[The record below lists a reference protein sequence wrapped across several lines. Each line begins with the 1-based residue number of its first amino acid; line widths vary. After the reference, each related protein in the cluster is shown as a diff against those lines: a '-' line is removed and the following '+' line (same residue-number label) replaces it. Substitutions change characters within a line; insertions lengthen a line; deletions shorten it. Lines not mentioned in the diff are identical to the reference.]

1 MKFTAKDVAQLM
13 IDNYNGKV
21 VVPAN
26 FSEGEVKT
34 ADEAISDAFFQVL
47 GITDKENCTAK
58 DVVLAFRNESARN
71 GVFAIIEEV
80 IREGIINEGW
90 RNAFFDRFVESRSQ
104 ARGDKTVFYVEA
116 RNELVVSRIS
126 KDGRVSLDRQR
137 FDEGAELSIRVET
150 YGIKV
155 YEHIARILLGR
166 ADWSKLVAR
175 LNEAVEQFI
184 AEKTYDTFATV
195 CNNLPTQF
203 RHAGAY
209 SRKAIKKLISN
220 VKRAAGASSV
230 TLFGTDVALEYLED
244 GMLADYPTDELKNE
258 LHRTGRLGTWYGETL
273 VELPNSFRQGS
284 ALTKNVMQDDVIFV
298 IPNNVIKPVKMVV
311 EPELMDINES
321 GVRVDDTIE
330 FAVRF
335 SFGCNVI
342 TGCMLGVISA
352 AGISV
357 VPDGKAT
364 PTRA

>member
-1 MKFTAKDVAQLM
+1 MKFTAQDVARLM
-13 IDNYNGKV
+13 IDNYHGKV

-26 FSEGEVKT
+26 FNEGEVKT
-34 ADEAISDAFFQVL
+34 PDEAISDAFFQVL
-47 GITDKENCTAK
+47 GIEDKANCTVQ
-58 DVVLAFRNESARN
+58 DIQLAFRNESARN

-104 ARGDKTVFYVEA
+104 ARGDKTMFYVEA
-116 RNELVVSRIS
+116 RNEVVVSRIS
-126 KDGRVSLDRQR
+126 KDGRVALDRQR
-137 FDEGAELSIRVET
+137 FDEGAELEVRTAT

-155 YEHIARILLGR
+155 YEHLARILLGR

-184 AEKTYDTFATV
+184 AEKTYATFAEV
-195 CNNLPTQF
+195 CNNLPSQF

-209 SRKAIKKLISN
+209 DRKSIKKVIAD
-220 VKRAAGASSV
+220 VKKASGASSV
-230 TLFGTDVALEYLED
+230 TLFGTEVALEFLEE
-244 GMLADYPTDELKNE
+244 GMLQDHPADELNAQKA
-258 LHRTGRLGTWYGETL
+258 RAGRIGTWYGETV
-273 VELPNSFRQGS
+273 VELPNSFKQGS
-284 ALTKNVMQDDVIFV
+284 AMKDNVMQDNVIFV

-342 TGCMLGVISA
+342 TGCMLGVISEED
-352 AGISV
+352 V
-357 VPDGKAT
+357 TVL
-364 PTRA
+364 

>member
-47 GITDKENCTAK
+47 GIKDKENCTVK

-137 FDEGAELSIRVET
+137 FDEGDELTVKVET

-166 ADWSKLVAR
+166 ADWSKLVAK

-184 AEKTYDTFATV
+184 AEKTYDTFAMV
-195 CNNLPTQF
+195 CNNLPSQF

-209 SRKAIKKLISN
+209 NRKQIKKLIAN

-244 GMLADYPTDELKNE
+244 GMLAEHPTDEIKNE
-258 LHRTGRLGTWYGETL
+258 LHRTGRIGTWYGETL

-298 IPNNVIKPVKMVV
+298 IPNNCIKPVKMVV

-335 SFGCNVI
+335 SFGCCVLS
-342 TGCMLGVISA
+342 GVMLGVISG
-352 AGISV
+352 AGV
-357 VPDGKAT
+357 TVA
-364 PTRA
+364 

>member
-1 MKFTAKDVAQLM
+1 MKFTAQDVARLM
-13 IDNYNGKV
+13 IDNYHGKV

-26 FSEGEVKT
+26 FNEGEVKT
-34 ADEAISDAFFQVL
+34 PDEAISDAFFQVL
-47 GITDKENCTAK
+47 GIEDKANCTVQ
-58 DVVLAFRNESARN
+58 DIQLAFRNESARN

-116 RNELVVSRIS
+116 RNEVVVSRIS
-126 KDGRVSLDRQR
+126 KDGRVALDRQR
-137 FDEGAELSIRVET
+137 FDEGAELEVRTAT

-155 YEHIARILLGR
+155 YEHLARILLGR

-184 AEKTYDTFATV
+184 AEKTYATFAEV
-195 CNNLPTQF
+195 CNNLPSQF

-209 SRKAIKKLISN
+209 DRKAIKKVI
-220 VKRAAGASSV
+220 A
-230 TLFGTDVALEYLED
+230 DVALEFLEE
-244 GMLADYPTDELKNE
+244 GMLQEHSSSELNAQKA
-258 LHRTGRLGTWYGETL
+258 RAGRIGTWYGETV
-273 VELPNSFRQGS
+273 VELPNAFKQGS
-284 ALTKNVMQDDVIFV
+284 AMKENVMQDNVIFV

-335 SFGCNVI
+335 SFGCNVV
-342 TGCMLGVISA
+342 TGCMLGVISEA
-352 AGISV
+352 DV
-357 VPDGKAT
+357 TVL
-364 PTRA
+364 

>member
-1 MKFTAKDVAQLM
+1 MKFTAQDVARLM

-26 FSEGEVKT
+26 FNEGEVKT
-34 ADEAISDAFFQVL
+34 PDEAISDAFFQVL
-47 GITDKENCTAK
+47 GIEDKANCTVQ
-58 DVVLAFRNESARN
+58 DIQLAFRNESARN

-116 RNELVVSRIS
+116 RNEVVVSRIS
-126 KDGRVSLDRQR
+126 KDGRVALDRQR
-137 FDEGAELSIRVET
+137 FDEGAELEVRTAT

-155 YEHIARILLGR
+155 YEHLARILLGR

-184 AEKTYDTFATV
+184 AEKTYATFAEV
-195 CNNLPTQF
+195 CNNLPSQF

-209 SRKAIKKLISN
+209 DRKAIKKVIAD
-220 VKRAAGASSV
+220 VKKASGASSV
-230 TLFGTDVALEYLED
+230 TLFGTEVALEFLEE
-244 GMLADYPTDELKNE
+244 GMLQEHSSSELNAQKA
-258 LHRTGRLGTWYGETL
+258 RAGRIGTWYGETV
-273 VELPNSFRQGS
+273 VELPNAFKQGS
-284 ALTKNVMQDDVIFV
+284 AMKENVMQDNVIFV

-335 SFGCNVI
+335 SFGCNVV
-342 TGCMLGVISA
+342 TGCMLGVISEA
-352 AGISV
+352 DV
-357 VPDGKAT
+357 TVK
-364 PTRA
+364 

>member
-1 MKFTAKDVAQLM
+1 MKFTAQDVARLM

-26 FSEGEVKT
+26 FNEGEVKT
-34 ADEAISDAFFQVL
+34 PDEAISDAFFQVL
-47 GITDKENCTAK
+47 GIEDKANCTVQ
-58 DVVLAFRNESARN
+58 DIQLAFRNESARN

-116 RNELVVSRIS
+116 RNEVVVSRIS
-126 KDGRVSLDRQR
+126 KDGRVALDRQR
-137 FDEGAELSIRVET
+137 FDEGAELEVRTAT

-155 YEHIARILLGR
+155 YEHLARILLGR

-184 AEKTYDTFATV
+184 AEKTYATFAEV
-195 CNNLPTQF
+195 CNNLPSQF

-209 SRKAIKKLISN
+209 DRKAIKKVIAD
-220 VKRAAGASSV
+220 VKKASGASSV
-230 TLFGTDVALEYLED
+230 TLFGTEVALEFLEE
-244 GMLADYPTDELKNE
+244 GMLQEHSSSELNAQKA
-258 LHRTGRLGTWYGETL
+258 RAGRIGTWYGETV
-273 VELPNSFRQGS
+273 VELPNSFKQGS
-284 ALTKNVMQDDVIFV
+284 AMKENVMQDNVIFV

-335 SFGCNVI
+335 SFGCNVV
-342 TGCMLGVISA
+342 TGGMLGVISEA
-352 AGISV
+352 DV
-357 VPDGKAT
+357 TVL
-364 PTRA
+364 

>member
-26 FSEGEVKT
+26 FAEGEVKT
-34 ADEAISDAFFQVL
+34 PDEAISDAFFQVL
-47 GITDKENCTAK
+47 GITDKENCTVK
-58 DVVLAFRNESARN
+58 DIVLAFRNESARN

-104 ARGDKTVFYVEA
+104 ARGDKIVFYVEA
-116 RNELVVSRIS
+116 RNEVVVSRIS
-126 KDGRVSLDRQR
+126 KDGRVALDRQR
-137 FDEGAELSIRVET
+137 FDEGDELEVKVAT

-184 AEKTYDTFATV
+184 AEKTYETFAKV
-195 CNNLPTQF
+195 CNNLPSQF

-209 SRKAIKKLISN
+209 NRKQIKKLIAN

-244 GMLADYPTDELKNE
+244 GMLAEHGTNELKNE
-258 LHRTGRLGTWYGETL
+258 LVATGRIGTWYGETL
-273 VELPNSFRQGS
+273 VELPNSFKQGS
-284 ALTKNVMQDDVIFV
+284 ALKENVMQDDVIFV
-298 IPNNVIKPVKMVV
+298 IPNNVIKPVKMIV

-335 SFGCNVI
+335 SFGCAVV

-352 AGISV
+352 AGV
-357 VPDGKAT
+357 TVK
-364 PTRA
+364 

>member
-26 FSEGEVKT
+26 FAEGEVKT
-34 ADEAISDAFFQVL
+34 PDEAISDAFFQVL
-47 GITDKENCTAK
+47 GITDKENCQVK
-58 DVVLAFRNESARN
+58 DIVLAFRNESARN

-80 IREGIINEGW
+80 IREGIVNEGW

-116 RNELVVSRIS
+116 RNEVVVSRIS

-137 FDEGAELSIRVET
+137 FDEGAELEVKVAT

-184 AEKTYDTFATV
+184 AEKTYETFEKV
-195 CNNLPTQF
+195 CANLPTQF
-203 RHAGAY
+203 RHTGAY
-209 SRKAIKKLISN
+209 SRKDIKKMIAN
-220 VKRAAGASSV
+220 VKRASGASSV

-244 GMLADYPTDELKNE
+244 AELKDHPSDDLNAQ
-258 LHRTGRLGTWYGETL
+258 LIRTGRIGTWYGETL
-273 VELPNSFRQGS
+273 VELPNAFKQGS
-284 ALTKNVMQDDVIFV
+284 ALKEQVIKDNVIYV
-298 IPNNVIKPVKMVV
+298 IPNNVNKPVKMVV

-335 SFGCNVI
+335 SFGCNVV
-342 TGCMLGVISA
+342 TGCMLGAIVI
-352 AGISV
+352 AG
-357 VPDGKAT
+357 
-364 PTRA
+364 